1 MGQSLAPEAWLDS
14 QGVLRGQEGGLAFST
29 DPAAFFR
36 LTPLQTELY
45 KRFLRQAKPAEELRE
60 GKMSV
65 SSLSSITSLKKL
77 CNRELGLCPGVL
89 CESEQGRVGSC
100 SGPVTLTKT
109 CPESSS

>member
-1 MGQSLAPEAWLDS
+1 MRKDSTPGRWLGSQS
-14 QGVLRGQEGGLAFST
+14 VLRGQKGGPAFPT
-29 DPAAFFR
+29 DPAAFFFFSR

-77 CNRELGLCPGVL
+77 CNRELDPCPGVL
-89 CESEQGRVGSC
+89 CKREQRGGAA
-100 SGPVTLTKT
+100 TFTKT
-109 CPESSS
+109 CPQFS

>member
-1 MGQSLAPEAWLDS
+1 MGKSSAPEVWLGS
-14 QGVLRGQEGGLAFST
+14 QGILRRQKCGPAF
-29 DPAAFFR
+29 PADQATLFVFFFKR

-77 CNRELGLCPGVL
+77 CNRELDPCLGVL
-89 CESEQGRVGSC
+89 CESEQGR
-100 SGPVTLTKT
+100 
-109 CPESSS
+109 